1 MSGAFVALLFALFGA
16 TLVGVAVFPRRSLLV
31 ALIGCGAIVAARLAS
46 GRLDWAWHLA
56 GEWAKVVNLFALLVG
71 FAVVADHF
79 EQSHLPERLPRVL
92 PRGAPGCFAL
102 LAAVWLLSGVLDNIA
117 AALIGAT
124 AASRL
129 FARVH
134 VGYAAAI
141 VAAANAGGAGS
152 VIGDTTTTMIW
163 LDGVSARALA
173 PAFLGAAVALLVFGT
188 VAALQQA
195 RFGAMVEEAPHR
207 PPIDKVR
214 LGIVAA
220 TITAL
225 ALTNV
230 VASRMLG
237 SRADALPLLG
247 GSMCAVLAVGALVRP
262 INWSTARHAARGALF
277 LVALVVSASLLP
289 VEALPRPSVAT
300 TVGLGFVSAV
310 FDNIPLTKVALV
322 QGGYDWPVL
331 AYSVGFGGSMV
342 WFGSSAG
349 VAVAEVLPVVRSV
362 GTWVRHGWHIPLAFL
377 AGHAVMRLVLG
388 WNP

>member
-1 MSGAFVALLFALFGA
+1 
-16 TLVGVAVFPRRSLLV
+16 
-31 ALIGCGAIVAARLAS
+31 
-46 GRLDWAWHLA
+46 
-56 GEWAKVVNLFALLVG
+56 
-71 FAVVADHF
+71 
-79 EQSHLPERLPRVL
+79 
-92 PRGAPGCFAL
+92 
-102 LAAVWLLSGVLDNIA
+102 
-117 AALIGAT
+117 
-124 AASRL
+124 
-129 FARVH
+129 
-134 VGYAAAI
+134 
-141 VAAANAGGAGS
+141 
-152 VIGDTTTTMIW
+152 MIW